1 MDVTGRKEYL
11 LSVLRCRQF
20 DAVLPFVEAH
30 NKYRLAR
37 APRESAETLTLGEG
51 ARRR

>member
-1 MDVTGRKEYL
+1 MTGRKEYL

-37 APRESAETLTLGEG
+37 APRESAETLTRGED